1 MGRPQQYCGRSRAL
15 RRGLSRPRG
24 TVVVALTALLAV
36 GSAFVA
42 SYAAAED
49 TPAVSVQDAETLEG
63 GPGGSDHTV
72 AVQLRL
78 SAASAVAVTVDWTT
92 VDGTAKIDQGDYDGD
107 SGTVRFEPG
116 DTSEFVEVNIDGGLE
131 AEWNEYFTMFL
142 RNPVNTVIGRA
153 IGKVT
158 IVNDDGQPEGV
169 DPGNANVAPVA
180 GEGQCVALKNGQ
192 GCQPLEVGQLVDLD
206 EISVIDPGAGRVEV
220 RADAGV
226 GQFYGGK
233 FGFEDIQ
240 VSEAI
245 AKPILVVKLTGGNFK
260 QCTTSNRS
268 LAAKGAPVRRLWG
281 KGKGR
286 FRTRG
291 RYSSGTVRG
300 TSWITEDFCDG
311 TRTRVFVGVVQVYDF
326 VTKQTV
332 AVKAGQSYFAKAGK
346 VN

>member
-1 MGRPQQYCGRSRAL
+1 MGRPQQHCGRSRVL
-15 RRGLSRPRG
+15 GRGLSRPRG
-24 TVVVALTALLAV
+24 TVVVVLTALLAV
-36 GSAFVA
+36 SSAFIA

-49 TPAVSVQDAETLEG
+49 GVAVSVQDAETVEG

-78 SAASAVAVTVDWTT
+78 SNASAVAVTVDWTT
-92 VDGTAKIDQGDYDGD
+92 VDGTALSIDGDYDGN

-116 DTSEFVEVNIDGGLE
+116 DVSEFVEVNVDGGLE
-131 AEWNEYFTMFL
+131 PEWNEYFTIFL
-142 RNPVNTVIGRA
+142 RNPVNASIARA

-192 GCQPLEVGQLVDLD
+192 GCQPLEVGQLIDIDDV
-206 EISVIDPGAGRVEV
+206 SVINPGDGRVEV

-233 FGFEDIQ
+233 FGFEDIT
-240 VSEAI
+240 VSEDVS
-245 AKPILVVKLTGGNFK
+245 KPILVVKLAGGNFK
-260 QCTTSNRS
+260 QCATSNRS

-311 TRTRVFVGVVQVYDF
+311 TRTRVFFGVVRVFDF
-326 VTKQTV
+326 VTKKTV
-332 AVKAGQSYFAKAGK
+332 MVEAGQSYFARAGE
-346 VN
+346 VS

>member
-1 MGRPQQYCGRSRAL
+1 MGRPQQHCGRSRAL

-36 GSAFVA
+36 GSAFIA

-49 TPAVSVQDAETLEG
+49 TPAVSVQDGESLEG

-92 VDGTAKIDQGDYDGD
+92 VDGTARIDQGDYDGN

-116 DTSEFVEVNIDGGLE
+116 DTSEFVEVTIDGGVE
-131 AEWNEYFTMFL
+131 AEWNEYFTIFL
-142 RNPVNTVIGRA
+142 RNPVNVVIGRA

-169 DPGNANVAPVA
+169 DPGNANVAPVV

-226 GQFYGGK
+226 GQFYGGR

-240 VSEAI
+240 VSETI
-245 AKPILVVKLTGGNFK
+245 SKPIPSSSSPAATSSSARRATARWRPRARRFGGSGARARAGSAHAAV
-260 QCTTSNRS
+260 TRRAPSAARAGSPRTS
-268 LAAKGAPVRRLWG
+268 ATAHA
-281 KGKGR
+281 
-286 FRTRG
+286 RG
-291 RYSSGTVRG
+291 S
-300 TSWITEDFCDG
+300 FA
-311 TRTRVFVGVVQVYDF
+311 GVVQVFDF
-326 VTKQTV
+326 VTKKTIV
-332 AVKAGQSYFAKAGK
+332 VKAGQSYFAKAGEI
-346 VN
+346 N